1 MIDDSLQAARRRYH
15 AKFAA
20 LVAIVAMTL
29 VLAGLVFI
37 LSFDAQRQLI
47 IEIGVKPELAWMAP
61 VALDITTTA
70 ALLGLTVLADDEE
83 FISARAYC
91 KRFAVA
97 TVALS
102 VAGNGY
108 HAFGL
113 ANVRLA
119 QTAAGV
125 DVGYDPQPAE
135 VAAFI
140 AMIAP
145 FLFLALTHFFTLM
158 LGAIVNERAR
168 YRRVVSEHLQREG
181 EGAERSETAG
191 ERSHAP
197 ADVFPDG
204 AVDMTALTSVPQPTI
219 APTVYSFEPDEEI
232 GETRAPSHD
241 EFPAVLASELE
252 TVHDLH
258 ALATT
263 RNGYEQTES
272 GLQTF
277 LASCNL
283 RPQEKEVAALLLE
296 RPDLTY
302 AQVAGMLPDEPVEST
317 VCRRWHRFKDA
328 AMDEGFDIP
337 PLPRM
342 PFTTATAT
350 ATAAG
355 TEEFSDIREL
365 LPV

>member
-1 MIDDSLQAARRRYH
+1 MIDDSLQAARRRLH
-15 AKFAA
+15 AKSAA
-20 LVAIVAMTL
+20 LIAITVMTL
-29 VLAGLVFI
+29 VLAALVFI

-47 IEIGVKPELAWMAP
+47 LEIGVKPEFAWMAP

-83 FISARAYC
+83 FNSARVYC
-91 KRFAVA
+91 KRFAIA

-113 ANVRLA
+113 ANVRVA
-119 QTAAGV
+119 QTAAGM

-145 FLFLALTHFFTLM
+145 FLFLALTHFLTLM

-168 YRRVVSEHLQREG
+168 YLRVVAEHLQREK
-181 EGAERSETAG
+181 ESAEQSATVDG
-191 ERSHAP
+191 RSHAP
-197 ADVFPDG
+197 TDVLPDG
-204 AVDMTALTSVPQPTI
+204 YNELAAPTSDPWPTI
-219 APTVYSFEPDEEI
+219 APIAYAFDPDEEA
-232 GETRAPSHD
+232 GETLAPGHD
-241 EFPAVLASELE
+241 ALPAAIASELE
-252 TVHDLH
+252 AMHELH
-258 ALATT
+258 APAATT

-272 GLQTF
+272 GLQAF
-277 LASCNL
+277 LVSCNL
-283 RPQEKEVAALLLE
+283 RPQEKEVAALLLD

-328 AMDEGFDIP
+328 AMNEGFDIP

-342 PFTTATAT
+342 PFTA

-355 TEEFSDIREL
+355 TEELSVNREL

>member
-1 MIDDSLQAARRRYH
+1 MIDDSLQSARRRLNSKS
-15 AKFAA
+15 AALLAITAMTLALAA
-20 LVAIVAMTL
+20 LVFT
-29 VLAGLVFI
+29 

-47 IEIGVKPELAWMAP
+47 LEIGVKPEFAWMAP

-83 FISARAYC
+83 YHSARVYC
-91 KRFAVA
+91 RAFAVA
-97 TVALS
+97 TVLLS

-119 QTAAGV
+119 QTAAGM
-125 DVGYDPQPAE
+125 DVGYDPQPAK

-140 AMIAP
+140 ATIAP
-145 FLFLALTHFFTLM
+145 LLFLALMHLFTIM
-158 LGAIVNERAR
+158 LRAIVNERAR
-168 YRRVVSEHLQREG
+168 YLRVVSEHLQREKDS
-181 EGAERSETAG
+181 AERSTVVDEQ
-191 ERSHAP
+191 SHAP
-197 ADVFPDG
+197 TDVLLDG
-204 AVDMTALTSVPQPTI
+204 YNELAAPNLEPQPTI
-219 APTVYSFEPDEEI
+219 APTAYSFGPDEEAS
-232 GETRAPSHD
+232 ELRAPSHE
-241 EFPAVLASELE
+241 EFATVTASELE
-252 TVHDLH
+252 PVHDLY
-258 ALATT
+258 AAAATT

-272 GLQTF
+272 GLQAF
-277 LASCNL
+277 LVSCNL

-337 PLPRM
+337 PLPRI
-342 PFTTATAT
+342 PFTA
-350 ATAAG
+350 ATAAD
-355 TEEFSDIREL
+355 TEEFSDNREL

>member
-1 MIDDSLQAARRRYH
+1 MIDDSLQAARRRLNSKS
-15 AKFAA
+15 AALLAITAMTLALAA
-20 LVAIVAMTL
+20 LVFT
-29 VLAGLVFI
+29 

-47 IEIGVKPELAWMAP
+47 LEIGVKPEFAWMAP

-83 FISARAYC
+83 YHSARVYC
-91 KRFAVA
+91 RAFAVA
-97 TVALS
+97 TVLLS

-113 ANVRLA
+113 ANVRLD

-125 DVGYDPQPAE
+125 DVGYTPQPAE
-135 VAAFI
+135 VSAFI
-140 AMIAP
+140 ATIAP
-145 FLFLALTHFFTLM
+145 LLFLALMHLFTIM
-158 LGAIVNERAR
+158 LRAIVNERAR
-168 YRRVVSEHLQREG
+168 YLRVVSEHLQREKEIG
-181 EGAERSETAG
+181 ERSETVDG
-191 ERSHAP
+191 WSHAP
-197 ADVFPDG
+197 ADV
-204 AVDMTALTSVPQPTI
+204 VPGSDDERSTPNPESHPTI
-219 APTVYSFEPDEEI
+219 APAPAPD
-232 GETRAPSHD
+232 HD
-241 EFPAVLASELE
+241 ESLAVIAADLE
-252 TVHDLH
+252 AVHELH
-258 ALATT
+258 APAATT

-272 GLQTF
+272 GLQAF

-328 AMDEGFDIP
+328 ATDEGFDIP

-342 PFTTATAT
+342 PFT
-350 ATAAG
+350 ATAADVQ
-355 TEEFSDIREL
+355 EFSENREL
-365 LPV
+365 LSV